1 MAIDKTAVIGF
12 PVDHSLSPIIHNHWI
27 KELALDIKPYEKLN
41 VDPNTFVEQMNN
53 LKAEGFGGINVTVP
67 LKELAFNI
75 SDETSSVSK
84 KLKSVNTLSLNSE
97 KIDGDN
103 TDAVGFINSLDEKT
117 IENNITNK
125 KTLVLGAGGSARSV
139 VYALNELGGHCL
151 LYTSDAADE

>member
-41 VDPNTFVEQMNN
+41 VDPNMFKEQINN

-75 SDETSSVSK
+75 SDETSNVSK
-84 KLKSVNTLSLNSE
+84 KLRSANTLTLSSD
-97 KIDGDN
+97 KINADN
-103 TDAVGFINSLDEKT
+103 TDAVGFINSL
-117 IENNITNK
+117 EN
-125 KTLVLGAGGSARSV
+125 
-139 VYALNELGGHCL
+139 
-151 LYTSDAADE
+151 